1 MNAPFELGD
10 LSLPINP
17 EICWRISVA
26 LLHTTWQIAC
36 LWILTWL
43 ASRRN
48 SISVHRRF
56 QLSFA
61 CLLIAG
67 CLPILN
73 YFSLGQFAVPH
84 SVSTAAHEF
93 DASGSLPLFRP
104 SELSEIRE
112 AQNSPI
118 FELANASAMPTQR
131 HLEATPSAT
140 GYWQVS
146 TTSVLTLVYLL
157 GVVVMLMRLGRSIGE
172 QHHVKLNNCGA
183 VSEKSH
189 PGLFGAA
196 NRAAGSLGRT
206 LTTKLSVFEGVGT
219 AFVVGILQPVI
230 LVNASLLSGLT
241 PQQLQQILVHELAHV
256 YRFDPVSQLLQR
268 FVESIL
274 FFHPC
279 VWWISRE
286 VSQLRELC
294 CDDFAARSS
303 SSAEFADTLLACYQL
318 QKNHGMSDASL
329 ALPVIGNQSSQLA
342 IRIGV
347 LLDETDDTP
356 AVSTNRSVPLIARI
370 ALSVLFTASAFTALS
385 SRSTAESQISNQEET
400 VSDDAN
406 GFAWISPESIDDS
419 AVEKPHLWFN
429 GIRLELHKDIPE
441 DVQVSAMVDP
451 GSCQFAQ
458 WHYGDSRSNRI
469 ALLVEK
475 DGDKVSRVF
484 LDQNRNRNFEWDEE
498 LETRIHGG
506 KVWIA
511 ELAAKVGADDESVS
525 STRQVAIYPRK
536 ERVRIRTLGFAKGE
550 IEIAGETLSIR
561 RVDIDGDGIPVGN
574 RDQLWV
580 DLDSDGEFDAISERF
595 NMADQLNIEGQQ
607 FIVRSD
613 RLGHTLTLTPQ
624 TDVGQLKFTL
634 KLADESATLE
644 KLEGTLR
651 DENGM
656 LIAVRL
662 SDKPVSVPPGRYCLE
677 NLVLEVTDAKE
688 TSWRMNLSRSRDTGW
703 IEVSS
708 GETQEVSLLSE
719 LRFKGKPYHLEDR
732 ASGFESYVE
741 ASVYMENGLQ
751 ITDLV
756 RIEKGSTRNVWQPD
770 QIAKIQAAN
779 SSVPDGQACSGFN

>member
-1 MNAPFELGD
+1 MIAPFELGD

-118 FELANASAMPTQR
+118 FKPANASAMPTQR

-318 QKNHGMSDASL
+318 QKNHGMSVASL
-329 ALPVIGNQSSQLA
+329 ALPVIGNQPSQLA

-356 AVSTNRSVPLIARI
+356 AVSTNRSLPLIARI
-370 ALSVLFTASAFTALS
+370 ALSVLFTVSAFMALS
-385 SRSTAESQISNQEET
+385 SRSTAESQVSNQEET
-400 VSDDAN
+400 VSDNAN

-429 GIRLELHKDIPE
+429 GIRLDLQKDIPE
-441 DVQVSAMVDP
+441 DILVSAMVDP
-451 GSCQFAQ
+451 DSCQFAQ

-484 LDQNRNRNFEWDEE
+484 LDQNRNRNFEWGEE
-498 LETRIHGG
+498 LETRIHHG

-536 ERVRIRTLGFAKGE
+536 DRVRIQTLGFAKGE
-550 IEIAGETLSIR
+550 IKIAGEPLAVR
-561 RVDIDGDGIPVGN
+561 RIDIDGDGIPVGN
-574 RDQLWV
+574 RDQLWI
-580 DLDSDGEFDAISERF
+580 DLNSDGEFDAISERF
-595 NMADQLNIEGQQ
+595 NMADHLNLGDPQY
-607 FIVRSD
+607 IVRSD
-613 RLGHTLTLTPQ
+613 RLGHALTLTPQ
-624 TDVGQLKFTL
+624 ADLGQLKFSL
-634 KLADESATLE
+634 KLADNSATVQ

-662 SDKPVSVPPGRYCLE
+662 TDEPVSVPPGKYCLE
-677 NLVLEVTDAKE
+677 QLVVELTDAKK
-688 TSWRMNLSRSRDTGW
+688 TSWSMNLSRSLDLGW

-708 GETQEVSLLSE
+708 GKTQEIPLLHEFNFTGSPE
-719 LRFKGKPYHLEDR
+719 HEYDQYTGFQSHLRPSVHTSNGLVINEFVKLEVGKKRDYYRPNRLVTVR
-732 ASGFESYVE
+732 AS
-741 ASVYMENGLQ
+741 
-751 ITDLV
+751 
-756 RIEKGSTRNVWQPD
+756 
-770 QIAKIQAAN
+770 N
-779 SSVPDGQACSGFN
+779 SSVPEAQACSGFN